1 MAAAVSPLG
10 TSPNNPNRP
19 VSPPP
24 IQPLSP
30 STPARSP
37 AILAIQRAAP
47 PSLNGTLDSVVSGRD
62 LVAAHERDHKSVF
75 IPEPLYTFLRSPDH
89 TVTACLANST
99 VDTSVRVIAEHLF
112 GLGNGSFGLWTGE
125 SVIRPKPPPTPKG
138 VKRWLE
144 RLSLGRKQKNSK
156 LKNRLG
162 AADEGSKGQAD
173 SSTAAS
179 GCSDES
185 DSDLST
191 EDHYSRMKL
200 LSPPQLDEVRRC
212 GQWRGSEPST
222 LFLNVSSN
230 CLFVI
235 RRVRAEPP

>member
-1 MAAAVSPLG
+1 MAAAVSPG
-10 TSPNNPNRP
+10 TSPN
-19 VSPPP
+19 SPPP

-47 PSLNGTLDSVVSGRD
+47 PSINGTLDSVQSGRD
-62 LVAAHERDHKSVF
+62 LVAAHEKDHKAVF
-75 IPEPLYTFLRSPDH
+75 LPEPLYTFLRSPDH

-156 LKNRLG
+156 LKNKLG
-162 AADEGSKGQAD
+162 VAEDGSKGQD

-191 EDHYSRMKL
+191 EDHYSKMKL

-212 GQWRGSEPST
+212 GQWRGAEPSI
-222 LFLNVSSN
+222 LFLNVSRIVDS
-230 CLFVI
+230 
-235 RRVRAEPP
+235 

>member
-1 MAAAVSPLG
+1 MTAAVS
-10 TSPNNPNRP
+10 SSNNRP
-19 VSPPP
+19 PSPPP

-47 PSLNGTLDSVVSGRD
+47 PSIGTLDSVQSGRD
-62 LVAAHERDHKSVF
+62 LVAAHEKDHKAVF
-75 IPEPLYTFLRSPDH
+75 LPEPLYTFLRSPDH

-156 LKNRLG
+156 LKNKLAG
-162 AADEGSKGQAD
+162 PEDCSKAQD
-173 SSTAAS
+173 SSTGVS
-179 GCSDES
+179 CCSDDS
-185 DSDLST
+185 DSDFST
-191 EDHYSRMKL
+191 EDHYSRMRL
-200 LSPPQLDEVRRC
+200 LSPPQLEEVRKC
-212 GQWRGSEPST
+212 GQWRGAEPST
-222 LFLNVSSN
+222 LFLNVSGMARH
-230 CLFVI
+230 C
-235 RRVRAEPP
+235 